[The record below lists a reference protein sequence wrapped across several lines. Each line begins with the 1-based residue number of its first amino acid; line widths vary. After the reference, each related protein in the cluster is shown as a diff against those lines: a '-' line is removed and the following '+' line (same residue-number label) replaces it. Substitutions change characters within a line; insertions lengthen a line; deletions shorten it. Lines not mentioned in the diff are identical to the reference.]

1 MNLFPVNYHFLGTY
15 KYGRHLDRLGC
26 FYEDADE
33 DGAICIVPFC
43 MLLLA
48 YHVSNIA
55 PARNVAPRSHSTPSP
70 HIAARSHIASNLH
83 LALPSLISW
92 CILRI
97 ISLILHLVCIYFMR
111 RSYFA
116 AQSAHFSNIVIVQK
130 NILGPG
136 LYLITTRVF

>member
-1 MNLFPVNYHFLGTY
+1 MNLFPVSYHFLGTY

-55 PARNVAPRSHSTPSP
+55 PARDVAPRSHSTPSP

-83 LALPSLISW
+83 LALPSLIS
-92 CILRI
+92 CAL
-97 ISLILHLVCIYFMR
+97 Y
-111 RSYFA
+111 RSYCTC
-116 AQSAHFSNIVIVQK
+116 SAS
-130 NILGPG
+130 ILCVARILQLNLLTSPI
-136 LYLITTRVF
+136 LLLSRKIYWDQDYI